1 MFRSILSVDL
11 IRTYAEASND
21 NQILCLSQD
30 PGCELRL
37 RTYTNHVH
45 VSAFGQFNSLERNR
59 GAGDELPHR
68 ILLINSSSGRE
79 DLRAST

>member
-11 IRTYAEASND
+11 VRTYAEASND

-45 VSAFGQFNSLERNR
+45 VSAFGQFIALNAIGEQAMNYPTVSC
-59 GAGDELPHR
+59 
-68 ILLINSSSGRE
+68 
-79 DLRAST
+79 